1 MSKYLAVLAAFLL
14 SMAVSTAARAQECN
28 RMVVDDTGKLG
39 ASGTA
44 SVESAGNRLVNAG
57 ADVRVRVVQSAATY
71 GNLDRWKADM
81 QQRCAS
87 WQSADGGMKNNLVVL
102 VISMDRQAGLYFGS
116 QYRRALDGRT
126 ASIRTDKMNPR
137 FRDNDY
143 AGGLANGLDAARDL
157 IVAAN
162 APPVT
167 APTPAPTPTVIVNTG
182 PPAQPTDL
190 SGLWSV
196 MGWGLGLVALG
207 LIVFGIVYYTRVR
220 AKRRAAQQKAQ
231 ATRSACA
238 GRITEL
244 DDPISLAGAKLAKA
258 AKNVSEED
266 AAPLRTRLDALRAAA
281 SQASAGYSDLQQS
294 ANNPDQTGLSE
305 AEYDGMNAAFQGV
318 LDSLDSVRAD
328 REKLESD
335 IGNLQVLIDSAK
347 PLIDALDKDIETAA
361 AGIAKV
367 QELGFTTDP
376 VESILAAAVQASEEA
391 NTAFGNKRFG
401 AVKAICDK
409 GAKKAGEAKSAAE
422 ALPKR
427 KAAID
432 GSIVSLKE
440 RLPQTQ
446 SAIDT
451 GKTTF
456 GEISSAYAD
465 SCWETIRGNGTEAVK
480 RLKSATQ
487 AVEDATQAATMDRQE
502 WQNAET
508 TVSGANKALDE
519 AESLMRSV
527 ASLKGNLDA
536 AKRDA
541 QPEIDA
547 AQADIDKAVA
557 YERQHD
563 DDIRDSIKDD
573 IARAKKV
580 LEGARA
586 ELAKAKP
593 DYFKVVGE
601 ARKANAAADKIL
613 EESRSE
619 HEAAERQRQ
628 RAVSSVRDAASR
640 ISAAGEYIDDH
651 GSDVNSTAK
660 QHLADAKRQLVEA
673 ERTQDLASRIRLAED
688 AEGKAKSAL
697 SKAKSDVSDAE
708 DERRRQRE
716 AAAAAA
722 AAERERLAAAER
734 ERQRAAD
741 LLIGAAAGYA
751 IGSSSSRSRSDDS
764 PSYGGGGYSGG
775 SSSSDSGGG
784 DSGSWGSS
792 DSGGGDSGSSGSSD
806 SGGGDS
812 GGW

>member
-1 MSKYLAVLAAFLL
+1 MTKFLAVLAAMFLSL
-14 SMAVSTAARAQECN
+14 TFTTAARAQECD
-28 RMVVDDTGKLG
+28 RMVVDGANKLN
-39 ASGTA
+39 SGGIAT
-44 SVESAGNRLVNAG
+44 VEAAGNRLVNSG
-57 ADVRVRVVQSAATY
+57 ADVRVRIIPSAATY

-116 QYRRALDGRT
+116 QHRRALEGKT

-137 FRDNDY
+137 FRDNDF

-162 APPVT
+162 APPPVT
-167 APTPAPTPTVIVNTG
+167 TPTPAPTPTVIVNTG
-182 PPAQPTDL
+182 PPAPPTDF

-196 MGWGLGLVALG
+196 MGWGLGLVAIG
-207 LIVFGIVYYTRVR
+207 LIVFGFVYWSRIR

-231 ATRSACA
+231 ATRSSCA

-244 DDPISLAGAKLAKA
+244 DDPISLAGAKLSKA

-266 AAPLRTRLDALRAAA
+266 AAPLRARLEALKAAA
-281 SQASAGYSDLQQS
+281 SKASAAYSDLQQS

-305 AEYDGMNAAFQGV
+305 AEYDGMGAAFQGV
-318 LDSLDSVRAD
+318 LDSLDGVRAD

-335 IGNLQVLIDSAK
+335 IGNLQVLIDTAK
-347 PLIDALDKDIETAA
+347 PCIDALDKDIETAA
-361 AGIAKV
+361 GAIAKV
-367 QELGFTTDP
+367 QEQGFTTDA
-376 VESILAAAVQASEEA
+376 VETTLASAVQASEEA
-391 NTAFGNKRFG
+391 NTAFGNRRFG

-409 GAKKAGEAKSAAE
+409 GTKKAADAKSAAE
-422 ALPKR
+422 ALPRR

-432 GSIVSLKE
+432 GSIASLKG

-446 SAIDT
+446 SAIDA

-456 GEISSAYAD
+456 GEISSTYAD

-487 AVEDATQAATMDRQE
+487 AVEDATQAATMDRQD
-502 WQNAET
+502 WQTAET
-508 TVSGANKALDE
+508 TVANANKALEE
-519 AESLMRSV
+519 AESLMRSI

-541 QPEIDA
+541 QPEIDL
-547 AQADIDKAVA
+547 AQTDVDKAVA
-557 YERQHD
+557 YERQYD

-573 IARAKKV
+573 IARAKAI
-580 LEGARA
+580 LAGARA

-640 ISAAGEYIDDH
+640 ISAAKEYIEDH
-651 GSDVNSTAK
+651 SSDVDSAAK
-660 QHLADAKRQLVEA
+660 EHLAGAKRQLAEA

-688 AEGKAKSAL
+688 AEGKAKKAL
-697 SKAKSDVSDAE
+697 SSAKSDVKDAE
-708 DERRRQRE
+708 DARERARQA

-722 AAERERLAAAER
+722 AAEAER
-734 ERQRAAD
+734 KRAAD

-751 IGSSSSRSRSDDS
+751 IGSSTRRSDDG

-775 SSSSDSGGG
+775 SSSGDSGGG

>member
-1 MSKYLAVLAAFLL
+1 MTKFLAVLAATLL
-14 SMAVSTAARAQECN
+14 SLTFTTAARAQDCD
-28 RMVVDDTGKLG
+28 RMVVDGANKLG
-39 ASGTA
+39 AGGIAT
-44 SVESAGNRLVNAG
+44 VESAGNRLVNSG
-57 ADVRVRVVQSAATY
+57 ADVRVRVIPKASDY

-87 WQSADGGMKNNLVVL
+87 WQSGDGGMKNNLVVV
-102 VISMDRQAGLYFGS
+102 VISMDRQAGIYFGS
-116 QYRRALDGRT
+116 QYRRALEGRT

-137 FRDNDY
+137 FRDNDF
-143 AGGLANGLDAARDL
+143 AGGLVNGLDAARDL

-167 APTPAPTPTVIVNTG
+167 APPPAAPPPVIVQTG
-182 PPAQPTDL
+182 PPAQPTDY

-196 MGWGLGLVALG
+196 MGWGLGLVAIG
-207 LIVFGIVYYTRVR
+207 LIVFGIVYWSRVR

-231 ATRSACA
+231 ATRSSCA

-244 DDPISLAGAKLAKA
+244 DDPISLAAAKLAKA

-266 AAPLRTRLDALRAAA
+266 AAPLRTRLDALKAAA
-281 SQASAGYSDLQQS
+281 SKASAQYSDLQQS

-318 LDSLDSVRAD
+318 LDALDGVRAD

-335 IGNLQVLIDSAK
+335 IANLQVLIDAAK
-347 PLIDALDKDIETAA
+347 PCIDALDKDIETAA
-361 AGIAKV
+361 AAIAKV
-367 QELGFTTDP
+367 QEQGFTTDA
-376 VESILAAAVQASEEA
+376 VESILASAVQASEEA

-401 AVKAICDK
+401 AVKGICDK
-409 GAKKAGEAKSAAE
+409 GAKKAAEAKSAAE
-422 ALPKR
+422 ALPRR

-432 GSIVSLKE
+432 GGIASLKG
-440 RLPQTQ
+440 RLPLTQ
-446 SAIDT
+446 SAIDA
-451 GKTTF
+451 GKATF
-456 GEISSAYAD
+456 GEISSTYAD
-465 SCWETIRGNGTEAVK
+465 ACWETIRGNGTEAVK

-487 AVEDATQAATMDRQE
+487 AVEDATQAATMDHQE
-502 WQNAET
+502 WQNAEA
-508 TVSGANKALDE
+508 VIAGGNKALDE
-519 AESLMRSV
+519 AESLMRSI

-557 YERQHD
+557 YERQYD

-573 IARAKKV
+573 IVRAKRI

-640 ISAAGEYIDDH
+640 ISAAKEYMEDH
-651 GSDVNSTAK
+651 SSDVESGAR
-660 QHLADAKRQLVEA
+660 QHLADAKRQLAEA

-688 AEGKAKSAL
+688 AEEKAKKAL
-697 SKAKSDVSDAE
+697 SSAKSDVKDAE
-708 DERRRQRE
+708 DERQRQRE

-722 AAERERLAAAER
+722 AAERARLAEAER

-741 LLIGAAAGYA
+741 LLVGAAA
-751 IGSSSSRSRSDDS
+751 
-764 PSYGGGGYSGG
+764 
-775 SSSSDSGGG
+775 
-784 DSGSWGSS
+784 
-792 DSGGGDSGSSGSSD
+792 
-806 SGGGDS
+806 
-812 GGW
+812 